1 MDKLFIIMPAYNEEE
16 NIHNVIA
23 QWHPVAERISPDSR
37 LVVIDD
43 GSRDR
48 TLTIARNLKKTYP
61 RLIVL
66 TKENLGHGP
75 AVLYGYR
82 YAVSKGADYVFQTDS
97 DGQTLPSEF
106 PIFWK
111 NRRKC
116 GLLIGSRVKRMD
128 GLSRIFVTWVLQMV
142 LLIIFRIPIRDANT
156 PYRLMQCS
164 ELKKVLTKVPEN
176 FFLSNVLIT
185 VIYTKQNRGVH
196 YYPITFLERQNGS
209 NSINL
214 KKILLIGSRAFF
226 QFWRLRN
233 TF

>member
-1 MDKLFIIMPAYNEEE
+1 M
-16 NIHNVIA
+16 
-23 QWHPVAERISPDSR
+23 
-37 LVVIDD
+37 
-43 GSRDR
+43 
-48 TLTIARNLKKTYP
+48 
-61 RLIVL
+61 
-66 TKENLGHGP
+66 
-75 AVLYGYR
+75 
-82 YAVSKGADYVFQTDS
+82 FQTDS